1 MSGQP
6 RGRHSAGPQRS
17 LLRSALT
24 SGPTLLLQVAV
35 VLALVAGTTAFVRL
49 DKTVTVSVDGR
60 ERQVH
65 GYARTV
71 GDLLDSEGV
80 TYDQVHDLVSPA
92 PGSALTDGDTV
103 VVRYGRP
110 VLLTVDGRTRTVW
123 TTGRTVSEALLLL
136 GVRADGAWVSASR
149 SRRITRGG
157 LELDVRLPHHLTF
170 LADGDRHEV
179 TTTATTV
186 RGALAESGV
195 RLRTQDRA
203 STDLTAQPYAEQVVA
218 VTRVDGKR
226 VVEERPIRF
235 DTVKQKSDEL
245 YQGETKVLE
254 QGKVGIEARTFRET
268 YLDDKLDSRTLV
280 TKEIAK
286 DPVTEVVLVGTKKRP
301 ENTPT
306 ADGLNWAALANCES
320 SGNPRAYNSA
330 GPFYGLYQ
338 FMESTWHAVG
348 GVGLPTD
355 ASSSEQTYR
364 AQILYNRSGA
374 GQWPVCGRNL
384 FI

>member
-17 LLRSALT
+17 LLRTVLT
-24 SGPTLLLQVAV
+24 SGPTLLLQLGV

-49 DKTVTVSVDGR
+49 DKTVTVSIDGR
-60 ERQVH
+60 DHQVR
-65 GYARTV
+65 GFARTV
-71 GDLLDSEGV
+71 GDLLDSEGID
-80 TYDQVHDLVSPA
+80 YDQTHDLVSPS
-92 PGSALTDGDTV
+92 PETSLDDGETV

-123 TTGRTVSEALLLL
+123 TTGRTVSEALMLL
-136 GVRADGAWVSASR
+136 GVRSDGAWVSASR

-157 LELDVRLPHHLTF
+157 IELDVRMPHHVTF

-179 TTTATTV
+179 TTTASTV

-195 RLRTQDRA
+195 QLRTQDRVSA
-203 STDLTAQPYAEQVVA
+203 DLSAPPYAEQVVA
-218 VTRVDGKR
+218 VTRVDGRR

-235 DTVKQKSDEL
+235 DTVKKKSDEL
-245 YQGETKVLE
+245 YTGETKVME
-254 QGKVGIEARTFRET
+254 EGKVGIEARTYRET
-268 YLDDKLDSRTLV
+268 YLDGELESRTLV
-280 TKEIAK
+280 SKEVAK
-286 DPVTEVVLVGTKKRP
+286 DPVTEVLLVGTKKRP
-301 ENTPT
+301 ENAPT

-320 SGNPRAYNSA
+320 SGNPQAYNPA

-348 GVGLPTD
+348 GVGLPTQ

-374 GQWPVCGRNL
+374 GQWPVCGHYL
-384 FI
+384 FS